1 MPTPGSLY
9 RENGWC
15 SRVIPEVAVRRD
27 YGGAGLRLMGGMAEG
42 MW

>member
-15 SRVIPEVAVRRD
+15 SRGTPEVAVRRD
-27 YGGAGLRLMGGMAEG
+27 YDGAVLRFLVDGMED